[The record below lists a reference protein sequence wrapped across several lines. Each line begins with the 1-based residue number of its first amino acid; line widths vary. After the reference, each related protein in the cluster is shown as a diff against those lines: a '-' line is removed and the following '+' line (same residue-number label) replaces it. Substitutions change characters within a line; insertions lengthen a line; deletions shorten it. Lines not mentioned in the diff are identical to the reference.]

1 MKLDL
6 ILIII
11 GYIILLYIIYS
22 SYSKID
28 LFETIIDRLQEMY
41 EKDIKNLKSVILEQS
56 KRNDALL
63 NELNRHKDFIIKELS
78 ENQNIDYDKTNQE

>member
-28 LFETIIDRLQEMY
+28 LLETIMDRLQEMY
-41 EKDIKNLKSVILEQS
+41 ENDIKNLKSVILEQS

-78 ENQNIDYDKTNQE
+78 ENQNIDYDKTNQG